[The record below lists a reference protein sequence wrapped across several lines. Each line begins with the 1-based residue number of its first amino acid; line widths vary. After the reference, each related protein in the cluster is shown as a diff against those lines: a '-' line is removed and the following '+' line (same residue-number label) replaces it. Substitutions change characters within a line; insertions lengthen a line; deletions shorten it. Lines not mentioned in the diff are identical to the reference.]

1 MTTAIFISLLTS
13 AIRLATPLLLA
24 ALAGVYS
31 ERSGVVNIALE
42 GIMTS
47 GAFFSIWFTHVT
59 GSAWLGVLMG
69 VVFGIITSSI
79 LALIAVNL
87 KGNQVIA
94 GTAINLLVMAVVAF
108 LLEIIWHRSGSTPTA
123 PSMLTTNPLRFLEG
137 IPLLGTFF
145 SQLTPFVYIAFI
157 MVGLTYFVL
166 WKTPW
171 GLHVRAVGEHPRAA
185 DTVGINVY
193 RTRWICVLISG
204 ALAGLAGATLSV
216 GTVGLFREGMVAGK
230 GFIALAALVFGKWH
244 PVKTMFACLFF
255 GLCSAVN
262 ILAQSFGVNVPNEFL
277 AMIPYVATILVLI
290 GVVGKAQAPKAD
302 GEPYEKDEK

>member
-42 GIMTS
+42 GIMIA
-47 GAFFSIWFTHVT
+47 GAFFSIWFTHLT
-59 GSAWLGVLMG
+59 GSAWLGVG
-69 VVFGIITSSI
+69 AGIVFGVLTSAI
-79 LALIAVNL
+79 LAAIAINL

-94 GTAINLLVMAVVAF
+94 GTAINLLMTAVTAF

-123 PSMLTTNPLRFLEG
+123 PAMLTKNPLKFLEG

-145 SQLTPFVYIAFI
+145 KQLTPFVYIAFI
-157 MVGLTYFVL
+157 MVFVAYFTL

-185 DTVGINVY
+185 ETVGINVY

-244 PVKTMFACLFF
+244 PVKTMLACLFF
-255 GLCSAVN
+255 GLCSAAN
-262 ILAQSFGVNVPNEFL
+262 ILAQSFGVNAPTEFL
-277 AMIPYVATILVLI
+277 AMIPYIATILVLI
-290 GVVGKAQAPKAD
+290 GIVGKAQGPKAS

>member
-47 GAFFSIWFTHVT
+47 GAFFSVWFTHVT
-59 GSAWLGVLMG
+59 GSAWLGVSMG
-69 VVFGIITSSI
+69 IVFGIITSSL
-79 LALIAVNL
+79 LAVIAVNL

-94 GTAINLLVMAVVAF
+94 GTAINLLVTAVVAF

-123 PSMLTTNPLRFLEG
+123 PAMLTTNPLKFLEG

-145 SQLTPFVYIAFI
+145 SQLTPFVYIAFL
-157 MVGLTYFVL
+157 MVGITFFVL

-204 ALAGLAGATLSV
+204 ALAGLAGATLSL

-244 PVKTMFACLFF
+244 PIKTMYACMFF
-255 GLCSAVN
+255 GLFSAFN
-262 ILAQSFGVNVPNEFL
+262 ILAQSFGVDAPTEFL

>member
-1 MTTAIFISLLTS
+1 MTTAIFVSLLTS
-13 AIRLATPLLLA
+13 SIRLATPLLLA

-31 ERSGVVNIALE
+31 ERSGVVNIGLE
-42 GIMTS
+42 GLMIM
-47 GAFFSIWFTHVT
+47 GAFFSVWFTHVT
-59 GSAWLGVLMG
+59 GNPWLGVLAGMLFG
-69 VVFGIITSSI
+69 VITSAL
-79 LALIAVNL
+79 LAVIAINL

-94 GTAINLLVMAVVAF
+94 GTAINLLTVALVAF

-123 PSMLTTNPLRFLEG
+123 PAMLTTNPLKFLEG
-137 IPLLGTFF
+137 IPVLGTFF
-145 SQLTPFVYIAFI
+145 SQLNPFVYLAFLL
-157 MVGLTYFVL
+157 VGLTFFIL

-204 ALAGLAGATLSV
+204 ALAGLAGATLSI

-230 GFIALAALVFGKWH
+230 GFIALAAMVFGKWH

-255 GLCSAVN
+255 GFCSAIN
-262 ILAQSFGVNVPNEFL
+262 ILAQSFGVDAPTEFL
-277 AMIPYVATILVLI
+277 AMIPYIATLVVLV
-290 GVVGKAQAPKAD
+290 GWAGKAQGPKAD
-302 GEPYEKDEK
+302 GVPYEKDEK